1 MNDVKHDIAKHTPM
15 MQQYLRIKAEYPDML
30 LLYRMGDFYEMFFD
44 DAKRGA
50 ELLDLTLTTRGQSA
64 GNPISMAG
72 VPYHAVESYLVKLVK
87 LGMSVAICEQTGDP
101 TTSKGPV
108 TREVTR
114 IITPGTISDE
124 ALLDEYRDNLIV
136 AIEQGKKNYG
146 IATLDVSSGRF
157 LISEVN
163 TDDAL
168 RNELERIQPAEILIN
183 ENIPEKHFL
192 HQLKGIN
199 IRPSWDFDIK
209 SAKRNLAE
217 QMKTRDLSSFACDGY
232 STAVAAAGCLLLY
245 VKLTQ
250 KTALPHI
257 NRIIVEQQDNT
268 VILDAAT
275 RRNLEIDT
283 NLRGKTDNTLTAV
296 YDRCLTPMGKRLLKR
311 WLHRP
316 LSQIS
321 KIQARQ
327 QAIVN
332 LRDSGEN
339 TTLRDLLKGL
349 GDCERILAR
358 IALKSARP
366 RDLSKLC
373 DIFAK
378 LPELKA
384 TVKAINNPLLDKLC
398 QTLHEF
404 SHLFELLS
412 KALIENPPGLIRD
425 GGVIADGF
433 DEELDELRSIS
444 QNADGFLLDLEK
456 REQERTGLT
465 TLKVGFNRIH
475 GYYIEISR
483 GQATHAPSDYIR
495 RQTLKNAERFVTP
508 ELKSFEDKALSSQA
522 RALSREKFLY
532 DTLLTTLSC
541 ELAELQ
547 QLATGLATLDVL
559 CNFAERSA
567 SLGLIVPE
575 FCESAGI
582 HIKAGRHPVVEHVS
596 SESFVPNDID
606 LTNEQRMFIITG
618 PNMGGKSTYMRQVAL
633 LCLLAHVGCL
643 VPAKKMRLN
652 CLDRI
657 FTRIGAA
664 DDLASGR
671 STFMVEMTETANI
684 LHYATANSLVL
695 LDEIGRGTST
705 FDGLALAWAC
715 AEYLVKKNQA
725 FTLFATHYFELTSLP
740 DHFKNI
746 NNLHLSAV
754 EHGDKIVFLHS
765 VKSGA
770 ASKSYGLQVAQLAGL
785 PATVI
790 KAAKNK
796 LSQLEE
802 KEKPTIIDQPTKNA
816 SIKTTHPVVKRI
828 KNINLDQYNAKQA
841 LDLLYEL
848 HEACQEKNVIDEGHQ
863 LAVDTE

>member
-1 MNDVKHDIAKHTPM
+1 MTQVKHDIAKHTPM
-15 MQQYLRIKAEYPDML
+15 MQQYLRIKEEYPDML

-72 VPYHAVESYLVKLVK
+72 VPYHAVESYLTKLVK
-87 LGMSVAICEQTGDP
+87 LRVSVAICEQIGDP
-101 TTSKGPV
+101 ATSKGPV
-108 TREVTR
+108 AREVTR
-114 IITPGTISDE
+114 IITPGTVSDE
-124 ALLDEYRDNLIV
+124 ALLDEYRDNLIIAV
-136 AIEQGKKNYG
+136 EKGKKNYG
-146 IATLDVSSGRF
+146 IATLDVTSGRF
-157 LISEVN
+157 LISEVG

-168 RNELERIQPAEILIN
+168 RNELERIQAAEILIS
-183 ENIPEKHFL
+183 EKIPEQHFL
-192 HQLKGIN
+192 YQQKGVN
-199 IRPSWDFDIK
+199 IRPSWDFDLK

-217 QMKTRDLSSFACDGY
+217 QMKTHDLSSFACDAHP
-232 STAVAAAGCLLLY
+232 TAVAAAGCLLLY
-245 VKLTQ
+245 AKLTQ

-257 NRIIVEQQDNT
+257 NRIIVEQQDNM

-316 LSQIS
+316 LSQID

-327 QAIVN
+327 QAITS
-332 LRDSGEN
+332 LRDSGSN
-339 TTLRDLLKGL
+339 TNLRDLLKGL

-373 DIFAK
+373 YAFSQ
-378 LPELKA
+378 LPTLKT
-384 TVKAINNPLLDKLC
+384 TVKQIDNPLLNKLC

-404 SHLFELLS
+404 PHLFELLS
-412 KALIENPPGLIRD
+412 HALVENPPALIRD

-433 DEELDELRSIS
+433 DDELDELRAIS
-444 QNADGFLLDLEK
+444 QNADKFLLDLEK

-465 TLKVGFNRIH
+465 TLKVGFNRVH
-475 GYYIEISR
+475 GYYIEVSR
-483 GQATHAPSDYIR
+483 GQATQAPSDYIR
-495 RQTLKNAERFVTP
+495 RQTLKNAERFITP

-532 DTLLTTLSC
+532 ETLLTTLSS
-541 ELAELQ
+541 ELAHLQ

-567 SLGLIVPE
+567 ALGLVVPE
-575 FCESAGI
+575 FCQTTGI
-582 HIKAGRHPVVEHVS
+582 HIEAGRHPVVEQVS
-596 SESFVPNDID
+596 QENFVPNDID
-606 LTNEQRMFIITG
+606 LTAKKRMFIITG
-618 PNMGGKSTYMRQVAL
+618 PNMGGKSTYMRQIAL

-664 DDLASGR
+664 DDLAGGR

-715 AEYLVKKNQA
+715 AEYLAKKAQA

-740 DHFKNI
+740 HYFDNI
-746 NNLHLSAV
+746 NNVHLSAV

-765 VKSGA
+765 VKPGA
-770 ASKSYGLQVAQLAGL
+770 ANKSYGLQVAQLAGL
-785 PATVI
+785 PAAVI
-790 KAAKNK
+790 KAAKHK
-796 LSQLEE
+796 LQQLEQKETSLSSQEPVKSNCAE
-802 KEKPTIIDQPTKNA
+802 KVHPIVTRIQNTPIDQY
-816 SIKTTHPVVKRI
+816 S
-828 KNINLDQYNAKQA
+828 AKQA

-848 HEACQEKNVIDEGHQ
+848 HAACREN
-863 LAVDTE
+863 ATETED